1 MKTLTLNENLLLG
14 IFENNNLVRKYYE
27 EKTIKKIKHYSV
39 IGLCL
44 LSFVSIA
51 SAVEFNNRSNLIITE
66 LVQTQQKAQSRLID
80 QTFVAG
86 TNLTK
91 L

>member
-51 SAVEFNNRSNLIITE
+51 SAVEFNNRSNLVINEFVET
-66 LVQTQQKAQSRLID
+66 QTS
-80 QTFVAG
+80 VAS
-86 TNLTK
+86 TNLTE